1 MVNPLS
7 PEVPERSSTRQSAV
21 PSRVALTCALVVTLL
36 LGARYWIAGDPHS
49 WGPLILYESPAAIAL
64 ATLLAARSTERI
76 DTAAQLAYA
85 GVCVLLFITFAV
97 GVWTEY
103 EGHSSTLLL
112 RVTNM
117 SWALISLTLAGS
129 VTMLCAA
136 LMLGRPLRIWL
147 IIGGIAFVALLVS
160 ARAFVFR

>member
-1 MVNPLS
+1 VNDTTPADGS
-7 PEVPERSSTRQSAV
+7 VDRDTRLQI
-21 PSRVALTCALVVTLL
+21 RVALICTLTVTLL
-36 LGARYWIAGDPHS
+36 SGARYWISRNPHG
-49 WGPLILYESPAAIAL
+49 WGPVVLYESPAAIAL
-64 ATLLAARSTERI
+64 AMLFAARSTERI

-103 EGHSSTLLL
+103 EGHSPTPLL

-136 LMLGRPLRIWL
+136 LMLEKPVRSRL
-147 IIGGIAFVALLVS
+147 IIGGIAYIALLVS
-160 ARAFVFR
+160 VKAFVFR